1 MADTKEKKV
10 DASTEAPKE
19 NLKDAPEATQENS
32 KDDSKKGA
40 KVKKTKAKRRL
51 VQVGHAYVQA
61 SYNNTII
68 TITEENG
75 NVIAWASSGSSGFKG
90 ARKATPYAA
99 QIAAENATDK
109 ARAFGLERIRVFV
122 KGVGTGRD
130 QAVRGLVNKGLELIS
145 INDTTPFAHNGCRKK
160 KSRRV

>member
-10 DASTEAPKE
+10 EAPK
-19 NLKDAPEATQENS
+19 KDAPKDAAAEAAKPKKS
-32 KDDSKKGA
+32 KARK
-40 KVKKTKAKRRL
+40 RL

-75 NVIAWASSGSSGFKG
+75 NVLAWASAGSSGFKG

-99 QIAAENATDK
+99 QVAAENATDK
-109 ARAFGLERIRVFV
+109 ARTFGLERIRVFV

-160 KSRRV
+160 KARRV

>member
-10 DASTEAPKE
+10 EAPK
-19 NLKDAPEATQENS
+19 KDAPKAASKEVAKDASPEAAKTAKKS
-32 KDDSKKGA
+32 KARK
-40 KVKKTKAKRRL
+40 RL

-75 NVIAWASSGSSGFKG
+75 NVLAWASAGSSGFKG

-99 QIAAENATDK
+99 QVAAENATDK
-109 ARAFGLERIRVFV
+109 ARTFGLERIRVFV

-160 KSRRV
+160 KARRV